1 MAEIHSATAG
11 DLTRELVE
19 AVADEISKLA
29 DIACSQAS
37 GIHPTDSEAAARFA
51 IADLA
56 ADLRDHLGIS
66 LSIVLATYG
75 ITAEGRGGEPT

>member
-19 AVADEISKLA
+19 AVRVEIGKWES
-29 DIACSQAS
+29 IAVSQAA
-37 GIHPTDSEAAARFA
+37 GIHPTDPEAAARFA
-51 IADLA
+51 ISDLTADLV
-56 ADLRDHLGIS
+56 DHLGIE

-75 ITAEGRGGEPT
+75 ITADGRLTDE